1 MEHLVD
7 SDSDA
12 DFNTNSD
19 DEMCEY
25 LLLQLETEGKKK
37 RMPCRT
43 SIRQGHDWVRELLH
57 DHPGRIYEQLRMERH
72 IFLQLCE
79 ELKNHGLC
87 PSKNITV
94 QEQVAMFLMILA
106 HSNSA
111 RDNAEDFQH
120 STATVSKYFGIV
132 LKAVIRMSRV
142 VIVPPNMSEVP
153 PQILRD
159 PKYYPYF
166 KDCVG
171 AIDGVHVDAILPISQ
186 QIPFRGR
193 KGNTTQ
199 NVLCVCSFDMRF
211 TYVVAGWEG
220 SAHDARILTSTAT
233 DSNSQFPMP
242 PLGKYYV
249 VDSGFANAPGFLA
262 PFRGYTSHFQE
273 IRRRGGPRGREEL
286 FNYRH
291 SSLRNVIE
299 RCFGVLKRR
308 WPILKMM
315 CSYSFSKQTD
325 IVLACCALHNFIR
338 MHAQGDTLFAEFEES
353 DGQAETSEFMAR
365 IEFGTS
371 SSQVRE
377 MASKRDRIA
386 NQMWSDECTNN

>member
-1 MEHLVD
+1 
-7 SDSDA
+7 
-12 DFNTNSD
+12 
-19 DEMCEY
+19 
-25 LLLQLETEGKKK
+25 
-37 RMPCRT
+37 MPCRA

-57 DHPGRIYEQLRMERH
+57 DHPGRIYEQLRTERH
-72 IFLQLCE
+72 IFLHLCE

-132 LKAVIRMSRV
+132 LKTVISMSRE

-159 PKYYPYF
+159 PN
-166 KDCVG
+166 VG
-171 AIDGVHVDAILPISQ
+171 AIDGVHVDAIIPISQ

-193 KGNTTQ
+193 RGNTNH

-233 DSNSQFPMP
+233 DRNSQFSMP
-242 PLGKYYV
+242 PLGMV
-249 VDSGFANAPGFLA
+249 AFIILLC
-262 PFRGYTSHFQE
+262 
-273 IRRRGGPRGREEL
+273 IL
-286 FNYRH
+286 
-291 SSLRNVIE
+291 SL
-299 RCFGVLKRR
+299 
-308 WPILKMM
+308 
-315 CSYSFSKQTD
+315 Y
-325 IVLACCALHNFIR
+325 VLAHYI
-338 MHAQGDTLFAEFEES
+338 
-353 DGQAETSEFMAR
+353 
-365 IEFGTS
+365 
-371 SSQVRE
+371 
-377 MASKRDRIA
+377 
-386 NQMWSDECTNN
+386 

>member
-1 MEHLVD
+1 
-7 SDSDA
+7 
-12 DFNTNSD
+12 
-19 DEMCEY
+19 
-25 LLLQLETEGKKK
+25 
-37 RMPCRT
+37 
-43 SIRQGHDWVRELLH
+43 
-57 DHPGRIYEQLRMERH
+57 
-72 IFLQLCE
+72 
-79 ELKNHGLC
+79 
-87 PSKNITV
+87 
-94 QEQVAMFLMILA
+94 
-106 HSNSA
+106 
-111 RDNAEDFQH
+111 
-120 STATVSKYFGIV
+120 
-132 LKAVIRMSRV
+132 MSRV